1 MMRKLSGSALGV
13 ASLLCI
19 LLLAACGNTPVLH
32 YLKVAPTT
40 ASINVGQQ
48 QSFTATAYYSDG
60 TSQNVT
66 GSSSTIWASSNSNI
80 ATIAS
85 GVATGVA
92 GGTVTIT

>member
-66 GSSSTIWASSNSNI
+66 GSSSTI
-80 ATIAS
+80 
-85 GVATGVA
+85 
-92 GGTVTIT
+92 